1 MNKNFLNILLTITII
16 LTTWC
21 AYKPIFSDKNYDFE
35 IERISLVGEKNINR
49 VIKNKLLMIKN
60 SEDSQKEKFNIIIES
75 KKNKKIISNDSK
87 GDPLKFEISILVS
100 YKIENSG
107 ELILKRE
114 IEKSNVYNN
123 ESDKFKL
130 EQNEKIILANLSEK
144 ISDNIISSIIN
155 LNDN

>member
-16 LTTWC
+16 LTTSC